1 MLIGIISPLKEE
13 PETPNSL
20 FQPVVEDMLQLER
33 GRLTRHNANPHK
45 IWVKK
50 LCNWINFFSI
60 LIVSGR
66 GNAQFVCM
74 YGQEVSGALGI
85 E

>member
-13 PETPNSL
+13 PETPNSI

-50 LCNWINFFSI
+50 AVQLDFFSN

-66 GNAQFVCM
+66 ANAQFVCR